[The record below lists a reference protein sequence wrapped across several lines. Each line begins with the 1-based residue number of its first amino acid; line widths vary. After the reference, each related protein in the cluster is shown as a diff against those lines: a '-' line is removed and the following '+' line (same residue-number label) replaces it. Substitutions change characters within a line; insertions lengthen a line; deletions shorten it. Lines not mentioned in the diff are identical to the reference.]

1 MSAHAPEHSKPILS
15 WVHFGDLH
23 LTHPEEQNDLD
34 FRALVTNANANL
46 KEQID
51 FAVLP
56 GDNAEDGTEQ
66 QFALVR
72 RTIDKLEIP
81 LEIIPGDHDAKSG
94 SLDFYRQ
101 WLEPELWR
109 ARSIGGYRCI
119 FLNARDNGKPK
130 GFGFCS
136 EQLDWLAA
144 ELDTAGRADEPAVL
158 FLHTY
163 PSELGESALKV
174 QALMRKH
181 RVLMVDMGHTHYNEI
196 ANDGRTIYAATKS
209 TGQIEEGP
217 VGFSIANIDGGVVS
231 WKFVPLGE
239 WPLVIITTPAD
250 QDFIIDPKKPDQVVR
265 GIVEVRAKA
274 WDAQGVVSATCRIDD
289 EPWRPM
295 RPIGTN
301 AMWSCTW
308 NASEVADGLHDIT
321 VQARSADGRMGDDI
335 ISVLT
340 SQSGGYQARP
350 RKPGDNANAIGAY
363 PSKGLLGTQL
373 GPNKNGRKW

>member
-1 MSAHAPEHSKPILS
+1 MSTQAPVRSNPILS

-23 LTHPEEQNDLD
+23 LTRPDEQNHVD
-34 FRALVTNANANL
+34 FQALVHHANANL
-46 KEQID
+46 NRQID

-72 RTIDKLEIP
+72 RTIDRLEIP
-81 LEIIPGDHDAKSG
+81 LEILPGDHDAKSG
-94 SLDFYRQ
+94 NLDLYQQ

-109 ARSIGGYRCI
+109 ARSVGGYRCI

-130 GFGFCS
+130 GFGFGS
-136 EQLDWLAA
+136 DQLDWLAA
-144 ELDTAGRADEPAVL
+144 ELDTADRAGEPALL
-158 FLHTY
+158 FMHTY
-163 PSELGESALKV
+163 PSELGESASKV
-174 QALMRKH
+174 QALMRQH

-196 ANDGRTIYAATKS
+196 ANDGRTIYAATRS

-217 VGFSIANIDGGVVS
+217 VGFSVANIDGGVVS

-239 WPLVIITTPAD
+239 WPLLMITTPAD
-250 QDFIIDPKKPDQVVR
+250 QDFIIDPTKPDQVVR
-265 GIVEVRAKA
+265 GMVEVRAKA

-295 RPIGTN
+295 WQIGTGPV
-301 AMWSCTW
+301 WSCTW
-308 NASEVADGLHDIT
+308 NSSEAADGPHDIT
-321 VQARSADGRMGDDI
+321 VQARCADGRMGDDT

-340 SQSGGYQARP
+340 SQSGGYQARL

-363 PSKGLLGTQL
+363 PSKGLLGTLL